1 MDGYTFHRVLDG
13 TEHLWVCTPTPEDS
27 DTWDLIHD
35 HESFMK
41 VILEDQEARA
51 DLARW
56 LEGDGPEHPDLVGIV
71 CSCGSKGPFRM
82 GLTAMCTVYSDGHVS
97 DVDASGVLDDLAYPE
112 KVACV
117 CNACNRIATLE
128 EFLPTRGGDN
138 A

>member
-1 MDGYTFHRVLDG
+1 MDGYTFHRVKAPSRLKVG
-13 TEHLWVCTPTPEDS
+13 YPTATHLWVCTPTPEDS

-51 DLARW
+51 AL
-56 LEGDGPEHPDLVGIV
+56 EHPDLVGIV

-82 GLTAMCTVYSDGHVS
+82 GLTAMCTVYSDGHID
-97 DVDASGVLDDLAYPE
+97 DVDTPSLDDLAYPE

>member
-13 TEHLWVCTPTPEDS
+13 TEHLWVSTPTPEDP

-35 HESFMK
+35 DASFRE

-51 DLARW
+51 AL
-56 LEGDGPEHPDLVGIV
+56 EHPDLVGIV

-82 GLTAMCTVYSDGHVS
+82 GLTAMCTVYSDGHID
-97 DVDASGVLDDLAYPE
+97 DVDTPSLDDLAYPE